1 MSDDLEASGRILDA
15 AEALFAKQGF
25 TATTIKQIGSAA
37 GLNPALIYYY
47 FGDKEKLYH
56 ELLHRT
62 FGRFAATAAER
73 VGAAVPPADAIR
85 ALIGWQSEAML
96 ERPSMPKLF
105 VREVLDWEAEHARE
119 EFTQLAAGAFARL
132 CGLIEAGQEAGIFR
146 RDLDARFAAISSISL
161 LPYFHVF
168 RPAAGILLGRGTE
181 GPTREQAE
189 AYGRHAAEFVISALE
204 AKRGSAPPGEG
215 ASGDGEGSGTKD

>member
-1 MSDDLEASGRILDA
+1 
-15 AEALFAKQGF
+15 
-25 TATTIKQIGSAA
+25 
-37 GLNPALIYYY
+37 
-47 FGDKEKLYH
+47 
-56 ELLHRT
+56 
-62 FGRFAATAAER
+62 
-73 VGAAVPPADAIR
+73 VGAAVPPEDAIR
-85 ALIGWQSEAML
+85 SLIGWQSETML
-96 ERPSMPKLF
+96 ARPTMPKLL

-119 EFTQLAAGAFARL
+119 EITQLAAGAFARL

-204 AKRGSAPPGEG
+204 AKRDSAPPGDRDEVPEDQ
-215 ASGDGEGSGTKD
+215 APRTKD

>member
-1 MSDDLEASGRILDA
+1 MSDDLEAPGRILDA

-62 FGRFAATAAER
+62 FGRFAGIAAER
-73 VGAAVPPADAIR
+73 VGAAVPPLDAIR

-96 ERPSMPKLF
+96 ERPAMPKLL

-119 EFTQLAAGAFARL
+119 EITQLAAGAFARL

-168 RPAAGILLGRGTE
+168 RPAAGILLGRGT
-181 GPTREQAE
+181 
-189 AYGRHAAEFVISALE
+189 
-204 AKRGSAPPGEG
+204 
-215 ASGDGEGSGTKD
+215 